1 MKKRQTINMSEK
13 LKTVKYVKTVEHR
26 VDIGVFW
33 HVLFKFPSYIFLFS
47 LLLQRVLSPFGLDEA
62 TES

>member
-13 LKTVKYVKTVEHR
+13 LKTVKYVTMVDQR
-26 VDIGVFW
+26 IDIGFFW
-33 HVLFKFPSYIFLFS
+33 HVLFKFHIYIFLVS